1 MVGGEAARPHSWPW
15 QISLQ
20 YLENNRWWHTCGG
33 ILIAMNFVF
42 TAAHC
47 ISNNRIYRVALGKH
61 NLEVED
67 EEGSL
72 FVGVDTIYV
81 HKNWSYD
88 LAINDI
94 ALLKLAEHVEL
105 SDTIQVACLPE
116 KDSLLPND
124 YPCYVTGWGS
134 LWRGLQ
140 WSTELPA
147 GERLLGG
154 VWHRQLWLPA
164 GLQHPQEAGSLH
176 PGVRLHRLDQ
186 RENAAVTCCWERRQG
201 VPARAINFL
210 LPGPPGSLI
219 CAATNCCFPALWGCP
234 FPHYAAK
241 ERPHPA
247 SFPHP
252 ALDRW
257 ENGGPERGPRKQPP
271 GALMAGRG
279 LGAESPGSLV

>member
-134 LWRGLQ
+134 LWTNGPIADELQQGLQ
-140 WSTELPA
+140 RVVDHATCSRIDWWGFMVTETMVCAGGDGIISACSGDSSGPLNCQLENGSWEVSGIVSFGSPLGCNTRKKPVVYTRVSAYIDWINEVMLPLALLPA
-147 GERLLGG
+147 LNMDVMPGAEAAI
-154 VWHRQLWLPA
+154 LWPR
-164 GLQHPQEAGSLH
+164 E
-176 PGVRLHRLDQ
+176 LHRCQL
-186 RENAAVTCCWERRQG
+186 
-201 VPARAINFL
+201 
-210 LPGPPGSLI
+210 
-219 CAATNCCFPALWGCP
+219 
-234 FPHYAAK
+234 
-241 ERPHPA
+241 RPHQAIDPMPA
-247 SFPHP
+247 TIF
-252 ALDRW
+252 L
-257 ENGGPERGPRKQPP
+257 
-271 GALMAGRG
+271 
-279 LGAESPGSLV
+279 